1 MKVKRAIRI
10 RISSKRKR
18 GARELACDLAQFR
31 NLLLIFQSRYY
42 ALFGQVILNQSVIYS
57 LLADQTM
64 KKKPEQEE
72 ALREA
77 SERIIQHPDLQELI
91 QRMKEQKARVDNNY
105 VLQTTIR
112 QVIKDYKSFLASLA
126 EYRVNPGK
134 YKERP
139 QPPKPKKLGKLT
151 QVTAEFNSNVFEVEG
166 NTLFLRLRMNGKK
179 RIKIKLPRDVESV
192 SSVRLVYHLSD
203 VWVDVIY
210 EKELKEP
217 EAGLIHLAG
226 IDMGM
231 DNLIS
236 LISTSPDVKSLII
249 SGREIKSFNC
259 WFNKKKAA
267 VQSAMDT
274 LSNKIAQEEDE
285 PRKNAMSKEL
295 LKLKFYLHNLYNY
308 RDRWIESHFHKVARV
323 LADFLYET
331 GHKAVYLGKGAT
343 ESKDGID
350 LGKVT
355 NQNFV
360 SIPFRKL
367 INILKYKLEELGMKA
382 EEKEESYTSKA
393 SSLSDDILEIQ
404 RKYAEVKEKQGE
416 IKVKCSGKRIER
428 GLYRDN
434 VLNKVFNADLNGA
447 LNILK
452 VGAKLRRLTLSLKV
466 LLCKLCNP
474 LRLNLYDFI
483 YRFKSKAESPPG
495 IGDSRLA
502 TAGLTR

>member
-1 MKVKRAIRI
+1 MKGKRAIRI
-10 RISSKRKR
+10 RISNKRKKT
-18 GARELACDLAQFR
+18 ARELALDLAQFR
-31 NLLLIFQSRYY
+31 NLLVIFQNTHHNF
-42 ALFGQVILNQSVIYS
+42 FGQFILNESAIYS
-57 LLADQTM
+57 LLAGKIT

-72 ALREA
+72 AL
-77 SERIIQHPDLQELI
+77 SELSKRVDQHSELQALVEI
-91 QRMKEQKARVDNNY
+91 MKEQKARVDNNY

-112 QVIKDYKSFLASLA
+112 QVIRDYKSFLASLA
-126 EYRVNPGK
+126 EYRDNLAK
-134 YKERP
+134 FKEQPR
-139 QPPKPKKLGKLT
+139 PPKPKKLGKLT
-151 QVTAEFNSNVFEVEG
+151 QVTAEFNGNAFESEG
-166 NTLFLRLRMNGKK
+166 NILSLRLRINGNKK
-179 RIKIKLPRDVESV
+179 VKVKLPSATENI
-192 SSVRLVYHLSD
+192 SSVRLIYHLSD

-217 EAGLIHLAG
+217 KAELSHLAG

-236 LISTSPDVKSLII
+236 LVSTNPDVRSLII
-249 SGREIKSFNC
+249 SGKEIKSFNR

-274 LSNKIAQEEDE
+274 LNDRIAQEKDE
-285 PRKNAMSKEL
+285 SRKKAMLREL
-295 LKLKFYLHNLYNY
+295 FELKLYIHNLYNY
-308 RDRWIESHFHKVARV
+308 RNRWIESYFHKVARV

-331 GHKAVYLGKGAT
+331 GHKAVYIGKGAT

-367 INILKYKLEELGMKA
+367 INILKYKLEELGVKT
-382 EEKEESYTSKA
+382 EEKEEPYTSKT
-393 SSLSDDILEIQ
+393 SSFSDDILEIQ
-404 RKYAEVKEKQGE
+404 RMYAEAKEKKEE
-416 IKVKCSGKRIER
+416 IKIKCSGKRIAR

-452 VGAKLRRLTLSLKV
+452 VGAKLRELALDIKV
-466 LLCKLCNP
+466 LLYKLCNP
-474 LRLNLYDFI
+474 LRCNLYDFI
-483 YRFKSKAESPPG
+483 YRFKGKAESPPG
-495 IGDSRLA
+495 IGDSKLA
-502 TAGLTR
+502 TAGLA

>member
-1 MKVKRAIRI
+1 M
-10 RISSKRKR
+10 
-18 GARELACDLAQFR
+18 
-31 NLLLIFQSRYY
+31 
-42 ALFGQVILNQSVIYS
+42 
-57 LLADQTM
+57 ADKTT

-72 ALREA
+72 ALAEL
-77 SERIIQHPDLQELI
+77 SERVNQQSELQALVE
-91 QRMKEQKARVDNNY
+91 RMREQKVRVDNNY

-112 QVIKDYKSFLASLA
+112 QVIKDYKSFLASLF
-126 EYRVNPGK
+126 EYRANPAK
-134 YKERP
+134 FKEQPRP
-139 QPPKPKKLGKLT
+139 PGPKKLGKLT
-151 QVTAEFNSNVFEVEG
+151 QVTAEFNSNVFEIEG
-166 NTLFLRLRMNGKK
+166 NILSLRLRMNGNKK
-179 RIKIKLPRDVESV
+179 VKAKLPPGIENV
-192 SSVRLVYHLSD
+192 SSVRLIYHLSD

-236 LISTSPDVKSLII
+236 LVSTNPDVRSLII
-249 SGREIKSFNC
+249 SGKEIKSFNR

-274 LSNKIAQEEDE
+274 LNDRIVREKDE
-285 PRKNAMSKEL
+285 SQKKDILREL
-295 LKLKFYLHNLYNY
+295 FELKLYIHNLYNY
-308 RDRWIESHFHKVARV
+308 RDRWIESYFHKAARV

-331 GHKAVYLGKGAT
+331 GHKAVYIGKGAT

-360 SIPFRKL
+360 GIPFRKL
-367 INILKYKLEELGMKA
+367 INILKYKLEELGVKVKET
-382 EEKEESYTSKA
+382 EEPYTSKA

-404 RKYAEVKEKQGE
+404 RIYAEAKERKEE
-416 IKVKCSGKRIER
+416 IKIKCFGKRIER

-434 VLNKVFNADLNGA
+434 VLKKVFNADLNGA

-452 VGAKLRRLTLSLKV
+452 VGAKLRKLALDMKV
-466 LLCKLCNP
+466 LLYKLCNP
-474 LRLNLYDFI
+474 LRFNLYDFI
-483 YRFKSKAESPPG
+483 YRFKGKAESLPG
-495 IGDSRLA
+495 IGDSKLA
-502 TAGLTR
+502 TAGLTQ